1 MRTSLVDP
9 STLWRWRTGRS
20 IPRTQLKGKRRC
32 GRRYKFD
39 QEPWRQQNLKVAA
52 ALIAERRRG
61 SHWVDYETVAQH
73 ACGAGVSDPETEE
86 VLSKLKSMVAGGIPA
101 DLIATACCA
110 ALRLGPRIRRYR
122 RRGEHNLREA
132 SIAANLKRMPR
143 SSVQPDKYPELSD
156 EQIRAAFRQN
166 PDHRWVRPLFAGER
180 AGQNERPSTV
190 CVSKVFGNIN
200 RNMAS
205 YYRRSNP
212 KRFALVVRS
221 CERLQNFPSLS
232 KSNNLLEGAR
242 ASHRFDLPVTRCL
255 FGSN

>member
-32 GRRYKFD
+32 GRRYKFE
-39 QEPWRQQNLKVAA
+39 QEQWRQQNLKVAA
-52 ALIAERRRG
+52 ALIAERRRW
-61 SHWVDYETVAQH
+61 SHWVFYETVAPH
-73 ACGAGVSDPETEE
+73 ACGAGMSDPETKE
-86 VLSKLKSMVAGGIPA
+86 VLSKLKSMVAGGKPA

-110 ALRLGPRIRRYR
+110 ALRLGPRKRRCR
-122 RRGEHNLREA
+122 RLGEHNLREA
-132 SIAANLKRMPR
+132 SIVANLKRMPR

-156 EQIRAAFRQN
+156 EQICAAFRQN
-166 PDHRWVRPLFAGER
+166 PDHRWVRALFAGER

-212 KRFALVVRS
+212 KRFALVVK
-221 CERLQNFPSLS
+221 EL
-232 KSNNLLEGAR
+232 R
-242 ASHRFDLPVTRCL
+242 AIAELP
-255 FGSN
+255 